1 MTKTA
6 DPGSGTPVMSGTNIV
21 YTIKV
26 TNTGGTEAT
35 GVMIT
40 DTLPAGLALV
50 SANPVGTNGV
60 YNVGNLAPNDGMSM
74 VVITTTVVTNGGTI
88 VNSATT
94 ADATGAVT
102 ASSLQVTHIVTE
114 VVVRPV
120 VTITKTSVAV
130 NKTALVVGDMITYT
144 IKVTN
149 SGTVVANAVVVT
161 DALPSTVDLVSVN
174 ATGADSVVSA
184 SNKITVTISALE
196 PSKVVEIVVVVKV
209 NDTAVGLTTIANV
222 AGVQAT
228 DPNNPTTP
236 ILKAGTDTIVSI
248 TITPK
253 MKGIYLP
260 IILLQPAVQL
270 TDPNL
275 QSKVEVINGE
285 VKVTV
290 TNVGDK
296 AITTDAFWVD
306 LYIFATAPSDAVK
319 SSVKT
324 EGGRWD
330 IEKWKTSGVT
340 QGVAWQITAADL
352 QANAGKRELSKGE
365 SITLVMKPRGDATI
379 QAPAVGYDPD
389 QTSKP
394 APTLTSGMVLISYA
408 DSYSSDATTDNSYLV
423 PESSETDNASETTVP

>member
-1 MTKTA
+1 
-6 DPGSGTPVMSGTNIV
+6 
-21 YTIKV
+21 
-26 TNTGGTEAT
+26 
-35 GVMIT
+35 
-40 DTLPAGLALV
+40 
-50 SANPVGTNGV
+50 
-60 YNVGNLAPNDGMSM
+60 
-74 VVITTTVVTNGGTI
+74 
-88 VNSATT
+88 
-94 ADATGAVT
+94 
-102 ASSLQVTHIVTE
+102 
-114 VVVRPV
+114 
-120 VTITKTSVAV
+120 
-130 NKTALVVGDMITYT
+130 MITYT

-149 SGTVVANAVVVT
+149 SGTVVAQNVVVT
-161 DALPSTVDLVSVN
+161 DALPSTVDLVSVT
-174 ATGADSVVSA
+174 ATGADSVVTG
-184 SNKITVTISALE
+184 SNKITATINALE

-209 NDTAVGLTTIANV
+209 NDAAIGQTSIVNTASA
-222 AGVQAT
+222 QAT
-228 DPNNPTTP
+228 DPNNPTAP
-236 ILKAGTDTIVSI
+236 VLGNGTDTIVI
-248 TITPK
+248 NIK
-253 MKGIYLP
+253 KGIYLP